1 LKSPKNGGKK
11 RNRLRNLAILLALL
25 LLYAYGTEVTKIDL
39 REPVK
44 PRRQE
49 NLFGLLREL
58 ARPDLFAYEG
68 ETLSTNLSLRMPCPE
83 EVQASQVQN
92 AERTVLLIPNCAST
106 TQDMLSLQG
115 EGFPPNAS
123 GIVRWYPADSD
134 TTRRLAQFKANANGE
149 FRVDFT
155 MPDIRAT
162 ADSQRIELLE
172 TTARRISGLSD
183 TTLLALDKIVET
195 VFMALLAS
203 TIGTLLAIPIS
214 FLAAQNLMTDVK
226 LPLAAIMGATLLA
239 PVGAGAGWWTA
250 QQLGAAAALLSGNGV
265 AGLGALALLAGLT
278 ALLLRLN
285 LVISP
290 AARGGSTWLSPA
302 FWLATAVLLLLS
314 LAVLG
319 QVGLVGGSLLRANLG
334 PLAFLGNFVF
344 MLADLLLLLLSALVG
359 FVGVLLGISW
369 GARYGQEAIIR
380 LPQAP
385 ARLLTFILTGLGTA
399 VFVVGVGY
407 ALSWIN
413 LLGIRAYAPETL
425 GGAVQALGI
434 PALVIGAV
442 AGLLSLLRSPKH
454 HFPIGLATYT
464 ATRGALNLTRS
475 IEPLMM
481 GFVFVV
487 WVGLGPFAGI
497 LALTLHSVAD
507 LGKLFSE
514 QVEDIDDGPREA
526 INATGANAIQSIV
539 YAVVPQI
546 TPHYIAYIFYR
557 WDINVRMST
566 IIGFVGGGG
575 IGFVLQRLLNQ
586 LQYSKASVMVIAI
599 ALVVTILDN
608 VSSRI
613 RQRIL

>member
-1 LKSPKNGGKK
+1 MKSPGNKGNKQ
-11 RNRLRNLAILLALL
+11 NRLRNLAILLALL
-25 LLYAYGTEVTKIDL
+25 LLYAYGTEVTQIDL

-58 ARPDLFAYEG
+58 ARPDLFSYET
-68 ETLSTNLSLRMPCPE
+68 ETLSTNLSIRMPCPE
-83 EVQASQVQN
+83 EVRASQVQN
-92 AERTVLLIPNCAST
+92 EGRTILLIPNCANT
-106 TQDMLSLQG
+106 TQDPLSLQG

-123 GIVRWYPADSD
+123 GILRWYAAGSD
-134 TTRRLAQFKANANGE
+134 TTRRLASFRADANGV
-149 FRVDFT
+149 FRVDFS
-155 MPDIRAT
+155 MPDIRET
-162 ADSQRIELLE
+162 ADPQRIEVLE
-172 TTARRISGLSD
+172 TTSQRISGLSD

-203 TIGTLLAIPIS
+203 TIGTILAIPIS
-214 FLAAQNLMTDVK
+214 FMAAQNLMADVK
-226 LPLAAIMGATLLA
+226 LPLAAIMGAILLT
-239 PVGAGAGWWTA
+239 PVGGWAGWWAA
-250 QQLGAAAALLSGNGV
+250 QQLGAVAALVSGRGV
-265 AGLGALALLAGLT
+265 LGLGALVLLAGLT
-278 ALLLRLN
+278 VLTVRQNPAL
-285 LVISP
+285 SP
-290 AARGGSTWLSPA
+290 QAGQNSRWLSLG
-302 FWLATAVLLLLS
+302 FWLVTAVLFLLS
-314 LAVLG
+314 LAVFG
-319 QVGLVGGSLLRANLG
+319 QVGLVGGGWLTANLG
-334 PLAFLGNFVF
+334 PLAFLGNFVYL
-344 MLADLLLLLLSALVG
+344 LADLLILLLSMMTG
-359 FVGVLLGISW
+359 FVGALMGISW
-369 GARYGQEAIIR
+369 GARTGQEAIIH
-380 LPQAP
+380 LPEAP

-399 VFVVGVGY
+399 VFVLGVGY
-407 ALSWIN
+407 ALTWIN
-413 LLGIRAYAPETL
+413 FLGIRAYGPESL
-425 GGAVQALGI
+425 GGMVQLLALPALGI
-434 PALVIGAV
+434 GLVV
-442 AGLLSLLRSPKH
+442 GLLSLRHSPKH

-514 QVEDIDDGPREA
+514 QVENINDGPREA

-586 LQYSKASVMVIAI
+586 LQYSRASVMVIAI
-599 ALVVTILDN
+599 ALIVTILDN

-613 RQRIL
+613 RRRIL

>member
-1 LKSPKNGGKK
+1 MKSPRNSGKK
-11 RNRLRNLAILLALL
+11 HSRWRKLAILLALL

-68 ETLSTNLSLRMPCPE
+68 ETLSTNLSIRMPCPE
-83 EVQASQVQN
+83 EARASQAQN
-92 AERTVLLIPNCAST
+92 EGRTVLLIPNCAST
-106 TQDMLSLQG
+106 TQDRLSLQG
-115 EGFPPNAS
+115 EGFPPNAG
-123 GIVRWYPADSD
+123 GIVRWYPANSD
-134 TTRRLAQFKANANGE
+134 TTRRLVQFKADTNGT

-162 ADSQRIELLE
+162 AEPQRIELLE
-172 TTARRISGLSD
+172 TTYSRISGLSD

-203 TIGTLLAIPIS
+203 TIGTLIAIPIS
-214 FLAAQNLMTDVK
+214 FLAAQNLMADVK
-226 LPLAAIMGATLLA
+226 LPLAAIMGAILLA
-239 PVGAGAGWWTA
+239 PVGGGAGWWVA
-250 QQLGAAAALLSGNGV
+250 QQLGTAAALLGGNGAV
-265 AGLGALALLAGLT
+265 GIGALALLGGLT
-278 ALLLRLN
+278 VLAIRLN
-285 LVISP
+285 P
-290 AARGGSTWLSPA
+290 ALSPA
-302 FWLATAVLLLLS
+302 TKRGARWVSSGFWLATAVLFLLS

-334 PLAFLGNFVF
+334 PLAFLGNFVYL
-344 MLADLLLLLLSALVG
+344 LADLLLLLLSAVVG

-369 GARYGQEAIIR
+369 GARYGQEAIIH
-380 LPQAP
+380 LPPGP
-385 ARLLTFILTGLGTA
+385 ARLLTFVSTSVGTA
-399 VFVVGVGY
+399 VFVIGLGY
-407 ALSWIN
+407 ALAWIN
-413 LLGIRAYAPETL
+413 LLGVRAYAPETF
-425 GGAVQALGI
+425 GGMVQLLAL
-434 PALVIGAV
+434 PALVIGV
-442 AGLLSLLRSPKH
+442 MAGLLSLLRAPKH
-454 HFPIGLATYT
+454 HFPIGMAIYT
-464 ATRGALNLTRS
+464 ATRGVLNLTRS

-526 INATGANAIQSIV
+526 INATGANPIQSII

-586 LQYSKASVMVIAI
+586 LQYSRASVMVIAI
-599 ALVVTILDN
+599 ALIVTILDN
-608 VSSRI
+608 VSSRV

>member
-1 LKSPKNGGKK
+1 MKSPDSRGKK
-11 RNRLRNLAILLALL
+11 SNRLRNLVILLALL
-25 LLYAYGTEVTKIDL
+25 LLYAYGSEVTKIDL

-58 ARPDLFAYEG
+58 ARPDLFAYES

-83 EVQASQVQN
+83 EVRASQVQN
-92 AERTVLLIPNCAST
+92 QGRTVMLIPNCAST
-106 TQDMLSLQG
+106 TQDRLSMQG

-123 GIVRWYPADSD
+123 GIVRWYPANSD

-155 MPDIRAT
+155 MPDIRET
-162 ADSQRIELLE
+162 ADPQRIELLE

-183 TTLLALDKIVET
+183 TTMLALDKIVET

-214 FLAAQNLMTDVK
+214 FLAAQNLMADVK
-226 LPLAAIMGATLLA
+226 LPLAAIMGAILLA
-239 PVGAGAGWWTA
+239 PVGGGAGWWAA
-250 QQLGAAAALLSGNGV
+250 QQLGAAAALLGNNGV
-265 AGLGALALLAGLT
+265 AGVGALLLLAGLT
-278 ALLLRLN
+278 MLAVRLN
-285 LVISP
+285 P
-290 AARGGSTWLSPA
+290 ALSPTA
-302 FWLATAVLLLLS
+302 SRGNRWTSLGYWLATAVLVLLF

-319 QVGLVGGSLLRANLG
+319 QVGLLGGSVLRGSLG
-334 PLAFLGNFVF
+334 SLAFLGNFVYL
-344 MLADLLLLLLSALVG
+344 LADLLTLLLSALVG
-359 FVGVLLGISW
+359 FTGVLLGISW
-369 GARYGQEAIIR
+369 GARYGQEAIIH

-385 ARLLTFILTGLGTA
+385 ARLLTFILTVMGTA
-399 VFVVGVGY
+399 VFVIGVGY

-413 LLGIRAYAPETL
+413 LFGVRAYTPETF
-425 GGAVQALGI
+425 GGMVQVLII
-434 PALVIGAV
+434 PALVAGVV
-442 AGLLSLLRSPKH
+442 AGLLSLLRRPNH
-454 HFPIGLATYT
+454 HFPIGMATYT

-514 QVEDIDDGPREA
+514 QVENIDDGPREA

-586 LQYSKASVMVIAI
+586 LQYSRASVMVIAI

-608 VSSRI
+608 VSSRV